1 MDKEKDKILIV
12 EDDPDTMF
20 ILNRILTT
28 NNFEVRTAENGTDA
42 LTILEEFFPKVI
54 VADWTMPELDG
65 LQLCKIL
72 KENDKTKLIYFV
84 ILTARSSLQDRVI
97 GLDSGADDFLIK
109 PIENQELLARIRS
122 GVRIHN
128 LQNELKEVEHKKAI
142 IELACTIG
150 HQFNN
155 PLSSLI
161 LSTQNIT
168 EECTECKNVNINQ
181 DIEIIN
187 KSLERIQ
194 NLVNTLINLQNTERI
209 SYSDDQQMIKL
220 D

>member
-1 MDKEKDKILIV
+1 MDKEKHKILIV

-72 KENDKTKLIYFV
+72 KENDRTKLIYFV

-168 EECTECKNVNINQ
+168 EECAGCKNVNINQ

-209 SYSDDQQMIKL
+209 NYSDDQQMIKL